1 MLDESTRNAILRLA
15 AEGHGTRAISKA
27 LREEQLNKIE
37 EWVCAK
43 CGMKWTPEMHGT
55 IRHWMPRPYF
65 IVVRPRL

>member
-1 MLDESTRNAILRLA
+1 MSETLNSHEPDSCC
-15 AEGHGTRAISKA
+15 GRAISKA